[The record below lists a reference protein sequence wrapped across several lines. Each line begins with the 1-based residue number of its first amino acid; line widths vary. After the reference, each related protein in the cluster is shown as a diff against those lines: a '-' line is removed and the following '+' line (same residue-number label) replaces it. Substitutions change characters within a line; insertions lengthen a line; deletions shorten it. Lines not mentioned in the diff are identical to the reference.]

1 MTHLVGGLLIVGHVA
16 CGPRLTARL
25 GTTLLVVGYALFV
38 AARLVGWSTLDTAQQ
53 IERFDRLQREPL
65 AGIAFFASFG
75 AWLGSQPSEYSSP
88 KHKLRVAA
96 IITAL
101 MVVNRTIIWVRTG
114 QLRSLSQ
121 GVLYAWGPFNFG
133 VLATMYVLYL
143 RQDGASARSGRRA
156 ARV

>member
-38 AARLVGWSTLDTAQQ
+38 AYNWATLDTAQQ
-53 IERFDRLQREPL
+53 IERMDRRQREPL
-65 AGIAFFASFG
+65 AYIAFFASFG
-75 AWLGSQPSEYSSP
+75 VWLGSQPSEYSSP
-88 KHKLRVAA
+88 KHKLGVAA

-143 RQDGASARSGRRA
+143 RQDGASAPSGRRA